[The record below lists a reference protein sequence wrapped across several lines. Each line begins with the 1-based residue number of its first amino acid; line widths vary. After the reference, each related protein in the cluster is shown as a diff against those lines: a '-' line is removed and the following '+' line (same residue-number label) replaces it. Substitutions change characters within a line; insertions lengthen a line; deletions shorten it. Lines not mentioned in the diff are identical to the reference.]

1 VPLGKIVLDRG
12 IVFIDLAI
20 AQVAGLGVVAADFLG
35 WVPNGWSVQASAGD
49 AALLSAGFLV
59 WTERRLGA
67 LQEAVIAGAVAGSRA
82 ARR

>member
-1 VPLGKIVLDRG
+1 MPLGKIVLDRG

-35 WVPNGWSVQASAGD
+35 WEPNGWSVQASAD
-49 AALLSAGFLV
+49 VAALLSAGFLV

-67 LQEAVIAGAVAGSRA
+67 LQEAMIAGAAAGSRA